1 MIVPL
6 SRTRWSRRLAT
17 TYRRR
22 TRDHTLMAIDFTG
35 PITAMATDGESHS
48 PTRRRRTVKL
58 IRQRR
63 ERVASIPTYHCRMK
77 TTFGERLCHRGRICP
92 RRH

>member
-35 PITAMATDGESHS
+35 PITAMATDGEVTL
-48 PTRRRRTVKL
+48 PP
-58 IRQRR
+58 